1 MLQLKITAVLVALL
15 LSSGCSFITGS
26 PPKALSRN
34 PEPQEM
40 ISPVL
45 IYTSNCDFQKKID
58 GIGLIGARTAYPA
71 AYAGEAVCK
80 ALNAELPGAMDAV
93 GVKAKFKLRE
103 VDPKTAR
110 PLTMKEDARAVG
122 AKYVIALGEPGG
134 FDGYQQYGPS
144 VGLHIRLYDAESGE
158 YRGWAEVE
166 YPISLR
172 DFSSRGPAVEGQ
184 RIGADIANTL
194 ARTMLKRC
202 TEAYPYQCAKVGT
215 FRLAEPRDAYGK

>member
-1 MLQLKITAVLVALL
+1 MFQHKLAAAFAALL
-15 LSSGCSFITGS
+15 LSSGCSFIMGS
-26 PPKALSRN
+26 PPKALATN
-34 PEPQEM
+34 PEPQEV
-40 ISPVL
+40 INPVL
-45 IYTSNCDFQKKID
+45 IYTSDCDFQKEID

-71 AYAGEAVCK
+71 AYAAEAVCN

-93 GVKAKFKLRE
+93 GVKATFKLRK

-110 PLTMKEDARAVG
+110 PLTLKEDAQAIG
-122 AKYVIALGEPGG
+122 ARYVIALGEPGG
-134 FDGYQQYGPS
+134 FGGYQQYGPS
-144 VGLHIRLYDAESGE
+144 VGVHIRLYDAESGE

-172 DFSSRGPAVEGQ
+172 DFANRGPTVQGQ

-202 TEAYPYQCAKVGT
+202 TEAYPYQCAKVGA